1 MKKIIGVIIVIKFT
15 ALLLQGNLAVIEN
28 SNQIT
33 LSDGDNTVLVYHKNE
48 VEPPEG
54 TDPIYKRSAFI
65 HPIRT
70 PNGEVLT
77 SIHPSDHIH
86 HMGLWHA
93 WVKTSHENREI
104 DFWNLKKSQGTV
116 QYAKTLSL
124 HRSESEIG
132 FSVIQNHVAF
142 TQEKKSKPI
151 IKEKFTIKLSK
162 DKRGYLIDYI
172 SEQENVTDSD
182 FLLPSYRYGGPIAY
196 RGPDKWNSKN
206 SKVLTSL
213 GKNRNNG
220 HATRADWCAFFGP
233 TDTGKATFCIM
244 SHSSNHDSPQRVR
257 IWSDKSHNGAIF
269 FNYVPAQEKSWS
281 IKSGSIIEFKYK
293 IIVADEHL
301 TSDRIE
307 NYWKNYHKG

>member
-33 LSDGDNTVLVYHKNE
+33 LSDGANTVLVYHKNE

-142 TQEKKSKPI
+142 TQKKNQKP
-151 IKEKFTIKLSK
+151 LSK
-162 DKRGYLIDYI
+162 
-172 SEQENVTDSD
+172 
-182 FLLPSYRYGGPIAY
+182 
-196 RGPDKWNSKN
+196 KN
-206 SKVLTSL
+206 SRL
-213 GKNRNNG
+213 
-220 HATRADWCAFFGP
+220 
-233 TDTGKATFCIM
+233 
-244 SHSSNHDSPQRVR
+244 
-257 IWSDKSHNGAIF
+257 
-269 FNYVPAQEKSWS
+269 
-281 IKSGSIIEFKYK
+281 KYQK
-293 IIVADEHL
+293 TKEV
-301 TSDRIE
+301 T
-307 NYWKNYHKG
+307 